1 MRVQEND
8 FVFLCEK
15 EIRAYCKEQHIDF
28 ISISLA
34 SMLHA
39 VQYKELRVRLWN
51 DKREFLDKMVALPLG
66 GIVYIRMYEVS
77 PIPVEAILRCRVAI
91 KTPQCECENML
102 FGVELKVSFACYFTG
117 SCGNGLIVS

>member
-1 MRVQEND
+1 MRVREND

-15 EIRAYCKEQHIDF
+15 EINAYCKEQHLDF
-28 ISISLA
+28 ISFNLA

-39 VQYKELRVRLWN
+39 VQYKERRVSLWN
-51 DKREFLDKMVALPLG
+51 NKKEFLNKISTLQVG
-66 GIVYIRMYEVS
+66 NTVHIRMQEIS

-102 FGVELKVSFACYFTG
+102 FGVELKVRKCAYYYRY
-117 SCGNGLIVS
+117 